1 MNNVEVMIVAAGVA
15 FVLFAY
21 IIPALIVVFEK
32 DRRRQPDTDR
42 TSLFN
47 IKSRDRTIFT
57 ALFVTQTLLL
67 TYIWSEPVTLAS
79 MTFAENLER
88 VSGKATLAA
97 PVAALSTFIL
107 AEGVYGIMIMLSYV
121 YDQVKKE
128 RAEFHK
134 QKGRAEGRAE
144 GKVEGRAEGRVEGR
158 AEGKAEGRA
167 EGIEQGRAQRDAEVA
182 ALKARIAELERSRN
196 GSEG

>member
-1 MNNVEVMIVAAGVA
+1 MNNVEAVIVAAGVA
-15 FVLFAY
+15 FVVFAY

-32 DRRRQPDTDR
+32 ERRRQPDSDR

-57 ALFVTQTLLL
+57 ALFVVQTLLL
-67 TYIWSEPVTLAS
+67 TYIWSKPVTSAS
-79 MTFAENLER
+79 MTFAQNLEE

-97 PVAALSTFIL
+97 PIALLSTFIL

-134 QKGRAEGRAE
+134 HKGL
-144 GKVEGRAEGRVEGR
+144 
-158 AEGKAEGRA
+158 AEGKAQGRA
-167 EGIEQGRAQRDAEVA
+167 ERDKEIAERDEEIAERDEEIAV
-182 ALKARIAELERSRN
+182 LKARIAELERGRN
-196 GSEG
+196 GSEE

>member
-1 MNNVEVMIVAAGVA
+1 MNSVEAVIVAAGVA
-15 FVLFAY
+15 FVVFAY
-21 IIPALIVVFEK
+21 VVPALIVVFEK

-42 TSLFN
+42 TSFFN
-47 IKSRDRTIFT
+47 IKSRDRSIFT
-57 ALFVTQTLLL
+57 ALFVAQTLLL

-79 MTFAENLER
+79 MTFAQNLEE

-134 QKGRAEGRAE
+134 HKGRAEGIAE
-144 GKVEGRAEGRVEGR
+144 GEKRGRAQRDAEVAALEARVEQGI
-158 AEGKAEGRA
+158 AE
-167 EGIEQGRAQRDAEVA
+167 GRAQRDAEVA
-182 ALKARIAELERSRN
+182 ALKARIAELERGRN

>member
-1 MNNVEVMIVAAGVA
+1 MNSIEAVIVAAGVA

-42 TSLFN
+42 TSFFN

-57 ALFVTQTLLL
+57 ALFVAQTLLL
-67 TYIWSEPVTLAS
+67 TYIWSKPVTSAS
-79 MTFAENLER
+79 MTFAKNLEE

-97 PVAALSTFIL
+97 PIALLSTFIL

-134 QKGRAEGRAE
+134 HKGRAEGIAE
-144 GKVEGRAEGRVEGR
+144 GEKRGRAQRDAEVAALEARVEQGI
-158 AEGKAEGRA
+158 AE
-167 EGIEQGRAQRDAEVA
+167 GRAQRDAEVA
-182 ALKARIAELERSRN
+182 ALKARIAELERNRN

>member
-1 MNNVEVMIVAAGVA
+1 MNNVEAVIVAAGVA
-15 FVLFAY
+15 FVVFAY

-32 DRRRQPDTDR
+32 DRRRQPDSDR

-57 ALFVTQTLLL
+57 ALFVVQTLLL
-67 TYIWSEPVTLAS
+67 TYIWSKPVTSAS
-79 MTFAENLER
+79 MTFAQNLER

-97 PVAALSTFIL
+97 PIALLSTFIL

-134 QKGRAEGRAE
+134 HKGRAEGIAE
-144 GKVEGRAEGRVEGR
+144 GEKR
-158 AEGKAEGRA
+158 
-167 EGIEQGRAQRDAEVA
+167 GRAQRDAEVA
-182 ALKARIAELERSRN
+182 ALKARIAELERGRN
-196 GSEG
+196 GNEG